1 MRLRRKRLASSA
13 RRRRRAP
20 DPETQSSPGLA
31 YRSRRA
37 EGESNTGRNQPR
49 PREGGTPQGLVSFV
63 LKRFGL
69 ILLLVALFISMV
81 NVLSLSN
88 HAKVMSLTDN
98 GGSSFLHD
106 KSVYETA
113 ASKLL
118 AGSIW
123 NRNKITVN
131 TSSVSQGMLKEFPE
145 LSSVSVTL
153 PLLSKRPI
161 VYIQTAQPALVL
173 SAQNGDFIIDT
184 TGKALIRTDKLPSGT
199 DLTLPRVT
207 DQSGLSASINHQA
220 LTSGDVSFIQTV
232 VAQLATRHFTVSAME
247 IPVGTSELDVHLSN
261 QPYIVKFNLESGTAR
276 QQAGTFLAT
285 QAKLQSQNVTPAQYV
300 DVRVDGRAYYK

>member
-1 MRLRRKRLASSA
+1 MRLRRKASVTSGRRQRRPADSA
-13 RRRRRAP
+13 
-20 DPETQSSPGLA
+20 SPGSQTFA
-31 YRSRRA
+31 YRSRRS
-37 EGESNTGRNQPR
+37 EEEINTGRELS
-49 PREGGTPQGLVSFV
+49 RETTATNHLGRFL

-69 ILLLVALFISMV
+69 VVLLVALLISTV

-88 HAKVMSLTDN
+88 NARVMPLTGN
-98 GGSSFLHD
+98 NANSFLHD
-106 KSVYETA
+106 QSDYEAA

-131 TSSVSQGMLKEFPE
+131 TSSINEDMLKQFPE

-161 VYIQTAQPALVL
+161 VYVQTAQPVLVL
-173 SAQNGDFIIDT
+173 AAQNGSFIVDT
-184 TGKALIRTDKLPSGT
+184 TGKALLPANQLKSSN
-199 DLTLPRVT
+199 TLPTVT
-207 DQSGLSASINHQA
+207 DQSGLRVSLNHQA
-220 LTSGDVSFIQTV
+220 LTSGNVSFIQTV
-232 VAQLATRHFTVSAME
+232 LAQLAARHFTVESMTL
-247 IPVGTSELDVHLSN
+247 PVGTSELDVKLAG
-261 QPYIVKFNLESGTAR
+261 QPYIIKFNLESGSAR

-285 QAKLQSQNVTPAQYV
+285 QSKLKSQNITPAQYV